1 MVPFNLRHLNA
12 LEALKALAFPT
23 LIGSKLTMEEKI
35 EKAKGDFFPL
45 LDVPGFP
52 TGKPV
57 RKALLV
63 GERPAD
69 LAVYLAAFAA
79 SLGFKVLVADG
90 ANSFDPYVVSRFAR
104 QEGFPPE
111 ELLRRISVARAFTCH
126 QLATLIRKRL
136 EPFILPG
143 TSPLVVFLGPCTVFF
158 DEDVP
163 GEEAALLFRRTM
175 AKVQEMSRKGVF
187 FLMSQSFSEFNK
199 RRSFLLQELVRASD
213 AVLKLKSSAD
223 VLQVVLDKPPL
234 VLQRPWEVFE
244 EFKKL
249 TVGDQQSASG

>member
-1 MVPFNLRHLNA
+1 LVF
-12 LEALKALAFPT
+12 T
-23 LIGSKLTMEEKI
+23 LIGSKLTMENEVEKTQ
-35 EKAKGDFFPL
+35 GDFFPL

-52 TGKPV
+52 LGKVV

-90 ANSFDPYVVSRFAR
+90 ANSFDPYVVSKFAR
-104 QEGFPPE
+104 KEGFPPE

-175 AKVQEMSRKGVF
+175 AKVEEMSRKGVF
-187 FLMSQSFSEFNK
+187 FLLSQSFSGFNK
-199 RRSFLLQELVRASD
+199 RRSFLLEELGRASD

-223 VLQVVLDKPPL
+223 VLQVALDKPRL
-234 VLQRPWEVFE
+234 ALQRPWEVFE

-249 TVGDQQSASG
+249 AVSDQLSTVSD

>member
-1 MVPFNLRHLNA
+1 M
-12 LEALKALAFPT
+12 EKE
-23 LIGSKLTMEEKI
+23 IG
-35 EKAKGDFFPL
+35 KAKGDFFPL

-52 TGKPV
+52 AGKPV

-79 SLGFKVLVADG
+79 SLGFRVLVADG
-90 ANSFDPYVVSRFAR
+90 ANSFDPYVVSKFAR
-104 QEGFPPE
+104 KEGFPPE
-111 ELLRRISVARAFTCH
+111 KLLRRISVARAFTCH

-175 AKVQEMSRKGVF
+175 AKVQELSQKGVF
-187 FLMSQSFSEFNK
+187 FLLGQSFSGFNK
-199 RRSFLLQELVRASD
+199 RRSFLLQELVCASD

-234 VLQRPWEVFE
+234 ALQRPWEVFE

-249 TVGDQQSASG
+249 AAGV

>member
-1 MVPFNLRHLNA
+1 M
-12 LEALKALAFPT
+12 
-23 LIGSKLTMEEKI
+23 
-35 EKAKGDFFPL
+35 
-45 LDVPGFP
+45 
-52 TGKPV
+52 
-57 RKALLV
+57 
-63 GERPAD
+63 
-69 LAVYLAAFAA
+69 
-79 SLGFKVLVADG
+79 
-90 ANSFDPYVVSRFAR
+90 
-104 QEGFPPE
+104 
-111 ELLRRISVARAFTCH
+111 ARAFTCH

-175 AKVQEMSRKGVF
+175 AKVQELSQKGVF
-187 FLMSQSFSEFNK
+187 FLMGQSFSGFNK

-249 TVGDQQSASG
+249 T